1 MPRTEK
7 LERVAELKRQIE
19 GSNALLLTEYRGL
32 TVSEIT
38 TLRRSLRD
46 ADASF
51 AVVKNTLMQ
60 RAAAEAGLEIADL
73 LTGPSAVAFV
83 GGDAVTAAKQIK
95 SVAKQFPSLVLKGG
109 FMDGQVLS
117 ADDANR
123 LADLESRE
131 VMLSKIAGLLKG
143 EMSRAASMFVSVP
156 SRFLSLLEAFQER
169 LPAEAAPA
177 SEDVTP
183 DADQASAS
191 AIDDTAAEA
200 TEAPQAEGA
209 DAEATE
215 AAPDTASEAGQ
226 DEAPQEG
233 QAGKG

>member
-169 LPAEAAPA
+169 RPGEAAPA

-191 AIDDTAAEA
+191 ATDDTAAEA

-233 QAGKG
+233 QEGKG

>member
-123 LADLESRE
+123 LADLESRD

-169 LPAEAAPA
+169 LPGEAAPA

-191 AIDDTAAEA
+191 ATDDTAAEA

-233 QAGKG
+233 QEGKG

>member
-169 LPAEAAPA
+169 LPAEAAQDTAEEA
-177 SEDVTP
+177 SETP
-183 DADQASAS
+183 EPQAAQ
-191 AIDDTAAEA
+191 DEA
-200 TEAPQAEGA
+200 TEAGR
-209 DAEATE
+209 
-215 AAPDTASEAGQ
+215 EAGSE
-226 DEAPQEG
+226 EAPEDQREEE
-233 QAGKG
+233 KG

>member
-123 LADLESRE
+123 LADLESRD

-169 LPAEAAPA
+169 LPGEAAPA

-191 AIDDTAAEA
+191 ATDDTAAEA

-233 QAGKG
+233 QDGKG